1 MANRSSVRAKITLS
15 RDAKQIYAAG
25 ARGLRMAG
33 EFVLEAANRIV
44 PHDTGMLQDSGA
56 VDMDEQNL
64 QGTVYYD
71 TPYAA
76 RLHEHPEYNFQH
88 GRKGKWLENT
98 NKEKGPETIEIVAD
112 QLRKETAG

>member
-1 MANRSSVRAKITLS
+1 MS
-15 RDAKQIYAAG
+15 RI
-25 ARGLRMAG
+25 
-33 EFVLEAANRIV
+33 
-44 PHDTGMLQDSGA
+44 
-56 VDMDEQNL
+56 
-64 QGTVYYD
+64 YYD

-98 NKEKGPETIEIVAD
+98 NKEKGPEIIEIVAD